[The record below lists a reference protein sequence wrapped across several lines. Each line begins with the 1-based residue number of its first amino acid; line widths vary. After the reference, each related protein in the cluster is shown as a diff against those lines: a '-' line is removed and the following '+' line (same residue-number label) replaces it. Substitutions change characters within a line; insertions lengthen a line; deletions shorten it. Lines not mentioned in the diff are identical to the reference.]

1 MVINTSKGQFK
12 DLFDVRVL
20 AKPPF
25 QKFEV
30 LANSDITLSE
40 NPVDLIMGF
49 VLFLLIKLF
58 YLINIFPIKRKFNIV
73 LNKLLSF

>member
-1 MVINTSKGQFK
+1 M
-12 DLFDVRVL
+12 RVL

-58 YLINIFPIKRKFNIV
+58 YLINMFPIKRKFNIL